1 MERMKDEVRG
11 AVTMFDQLA
20 AGKRRSTEHAVTEII
35 NSVGVPAH
43 IRGYHYLRDAIIRI
57 VDEPEKPKLNKLIYE
72 SVAEKFNTT
81 ASRVERSIRHAIEVA
96 WIRGDTNA
104 MRKYIAY
111 TNKKKPTNSEF
122 IAHISDFLH
131 LQTKEYT

>member
-1 MERMKDEVRG
+1 MERMKDEVRS

-20 AGKRRSTEHAVTEII
+20 AGKCRNTEHAVTEII

-43 IRGYHYLRDAIIRI
+43 IRGYHYLREAIVRI
-57 VDEPEKPKLNKLIYE
+57 VDEPDKPNSNKLIYA
-72 SVAEKFNTT
+72 SVAQQFNTT

-96 WIRGDTNA
+96 WVRGDTNY
-104 MRKYIAY
+104 MRKYIAHSS
-111 TNKKKPTNSEF
+111 KRKPTNSEF

-131 LQTKEYT
+131 LQTKEYI